1 VESSGFLQQIKQ
13 QFGLKSDYAL
23 AKCLGITQ
31 PEANLIRRG
40 RKVPN
45 PELCIKM
52 ANLLGRNPVELLLV
66 AQKDKAPVHARRY
79 WTLALTAVDAMLNVP
94 QRPRYLPLKIQA
106 IGEEL
111 RQLGTQ
117 TLCYEG
123 ALAHAEAV
131 RLMETAQR
139 SVDAVMERW
148 HLWRLGELL
157 YPNYLLVNQ
166 GAVRRRV
173 SIRRLLI
180 LTLAQVTAEASLA
193 DAIQVMRDQRGAGIS
208 VFFAFREEL
217 ERTVTFQRLAEAYKT
232 HGGTNEIN
240 AALFDEE
247 MLIFSRS
254 YGKVPLG
261 IYGTSR
267 PITRIDQLQI
277 TWKPEHLRDL
287 NPIPLF
293 DMTRYVFAFRGERS
307 VKAQVTRW
315 KEQC

>member
-66 AQKDKAPVHARRY
+66 AQKDKAPVHARRH

-94 QRPRYLPLKIQA
+94 EHPRYLPLKIQA